1 MERLEGLLAVSV
13 ASADPNLSEVAT
25 HLIKAGGK
33 RIRPTLA
40 IGAAAS
46 GGAAI
51 DESVLLSGV
60 AVELV
65 HLASLYHDDVMDEA
79 TTRRNASSVNSRWG
93 NLIAI
98 VAGDFL
104 LARAAGIAARLGQ
117 SVAELLAD
125 TLARLC
131 EGQILEVNTAF
142 KINRTQE
149 QYLNAISGKTAS
161 LMATSCKIGAI
172 ASGLDGDIST
182 KLERVGYLFG
192 MVYQI
197 RDDVLDIV
205 GTSDELGKPPAQD
218 LVEGI
223 YTLPTIFALEQEPA
237 NGTLATLLGR
247 NRPGALLGGDLD
259 LARREILISGSLEK
273 SVAVARGYCNEAASL
288 AHEINHP
295 VAQYLGDLSPRLLDG
310 IEAIIEARLN
320 AGIAS

>member
-1 MERLEGLLAVSV
+1 MGRLEELLSDSV
-13 ASADPNLSEVAT
+13 TSADPNLSEVAM

-40 IGAAAS
+40 IAAA
-46 GGAAI
+46 AAGNAPI
-51 DESVLLSGV
+51 DDSVLLSGV

-79 TTRRNASSVNSRWG
+79 TTRRNSPSVNSRWG
-93 NLIAI
+93 NLVAI

-117 SVAELLAD
+117 PVAELLAD

-142 KINRTQE
+142 KVDRTQE
-149 QYLNAISGKTAS
+149 QYLAAISGKTAS
-161 LMATSCKIGAI
+161 LMATSCKIGALASSLDEGI
-172 ASGLDGDIST
+172 AS
-182 KLERVGYLFG
+182 KLEQVGYLFG

-197 RDDVLDIV
+197 RDDILDIV
-205 GTSDELGKPPAQD
+205 GTRDELGKPPAQD

-223 YTLPTIFALEQEPA
+223 YTLPTIFALERQSA
-237 NGTLATLLGR
+237 KGKLAVLLSQ
-247 NRPGALLGGDLD
+247 NRAGALDVADLD

-273 SVAVARGYCNEAASL
+273 SVALARGYCNEAALL
-288 AHEINHP
+288 AGEINHK
-295 VAQYLGDLSPRLLDG
+295 VGNYLGDLSPRLLDG
-310 IEAIIEARLN
+310 IEEIIEARLN
-320 AGIAS
+320 SEMAS